1 MRQIA
6 SDEPARHVP
15 STGECARCVLTADDC
30 SERIEAESHS
40 PGYNRIDGLPTS
52 RQAGARGMPGYGLD
66 GPCGD
71 EGVRY
76 RAFGYPWG
84 GLARKQ
90 GLYGLPVSWFWS
102 AIVTSLR

>member
-1 MRQIA
+1 MMRQIA

-52 RQAGARGMPGYGLD
+52 R
-66 GPCGD
+66 
-71 EGVRY
+71 
-76 RAFGYPWG
+76 
-84 GLARKQ
+84 
-90 GLYGLPVSWFWS
+90 
-102 AIVTSLR
+102 